1 MVVVKT
7 NARLA
12 KSSPPQSIQNVVKDE
27 PKGFSKTMF
36 GKILLN
42 KNGVNQMSN
51 EQRAKIV
58 SVLTIKNFM
67 VNASKFKRDT

>member
-12 KSSPPQSIQNVVKDE
+12 KSSPQQSTQNVVKDE

-36 GKILLN
+36 GQVILK
-42 KNGVNQMSN
+42 KNSVNEMSN
-51 EQRAKIV
+51 E
-58 SVLTIKNFM
+58 
-67 VNASKFKRDT
+67 